1 VYQKSQFQ
9 PDEKAQK
16 INELE
21 IKLSDAFEVI
31 EELQKH
37 NIELQKFITELNL
50 HPTESSNSIKKKSF
64 SLFQFKLIAITT
76 GVAGLFI
83 VTGFGVIKL
92 KQRLIKLNQTSS
104 LEDLSGKKITPKQ
117 PFSQAPTNLIDTEL
131 TYNVKT
137 IPNFIY
143 SQDLQNIVDK
153 LVDLVVAKGKS
164 SQALSITLIDAN
176 TGEIAEY
183 KQQQLRYPASVVK
196 LFWMTMF
203 YSQLQA
209 GKITNESEFVSDL
222 TDMIQKSDN
231 ESASRVLDKI
241 TDTQSGS
248 DLERED
254 FQKWLAQREKV
265 NKFFSSAD
273 YQEVN
278 LSQKTFPIP
287 YLQLYEPKGRD
298 LQMRGN
304 LQKPLR
310 NKITTQQAS
319 RLMYEIVTGQAVSP
333 EYSQKM
339 LNLLTIDSAARNQ
352 KRNSKNL
359 NYFNSVRGFLGHSLP
374 DDVYF
379 AAKAGWTS
387 QTRQETAYISTK
399 DGKVAYILTI
409 FAEDKTYA
417 YDWDIFPE
425 MSHLAFEQMTNRSLS
440 RVSNLP

>member
-1 VYQKSQFQ
+1 
-9 PDEKAQK
+9 
-16 INELE
+16 
-21 IKLSDAFEVI
+21 
-31 EELQKH
+31 
-37 NIELQKFITELNL
+37 
-50 HPTESSNSIKKKSF
+50 
-64 SLFQFKLIAITT
+64 
-76 GVAGLFI
+76 
-83 VTGFGVIKL
+83 
-92 KQRLIKLNQTSS
+92 
-104 LEDLSGKKITPKQ
+104 
-117 PFSQAPTNLIDTEL
+117 
-131 TYNVKT
+131 
-137 IPNFIY
+137 
-143 SQDLQNIVDK
+143 
-153 LVDLVVAKGKS
+153 
-164 SQALSITLIDAN
+164 
-176 TGEIAEY
+176 
-183 KQQQLRYPASVVK
+183 
-196 LFWMTMF
+196 MF

-209 GKITNESEFVSDL
+209 GKIANESEFVSDL
-222 TDMIQKSDN
+222 TGMIQKSDN
-231 ESASRVLDKI
+231 ESASRILDKI

-254 FQKWLAQREKV
+254 FQKWLEQREKV

-298 LQMRGN
+298 LQMRGD

-310 NKITTQQAS
+310 NQITTQQAS
-319 RLMYEIVTGQAVSP
+319 RLMYEIVTEQAVSP

-339 LNLLTIDSAARNQ
+339 LNLLTIDSTARNQ

-425 MSHLAFEQMTNRSLS
+425 MSRLAFEKMTNRSLS